1 MVGTAGV
8 LFGALTLGCKGGEV
22 RSTLLAT
29 KYEEQEKIKEILM
42 GAGIEIT

>member
-1 MVGTAGV
+1 LVGIAGALV
-8 LFGALTLGCKGGEV
+8 GALTLGYKGGEV
-22 RSTLLAT
+22 RSTLLAK